1 MPTIEIVSKTCSDC
15 YRCLRRCHVHAIT
28 VSEGH
33 ARVSA
38 EHCLSCGQCVRECPR
53 RAIRVR
59 RSLPEVKE
67 MIVSGATVIASV
79 ALLESARVRPVV
91 AELMPTLLQLGFAG
105 AEATTRALR
114 PVWTRYREFAE
125 KADQFVIASGC
136 PAAASLVEQHYV
148 EALPLLAP
156 VVSYAEAHAR
166 MIKARARSR
175 GHNDVKVVH
184 IAPEPAVKGEL
195 RREDEAMTLDAALT
209 FQEIRSWVRA
219 AKKSGEL
226 PATVAPGEVVMDD
239 VRPPLDWVR
248 DILPIY
254 GLDLCVDFLKNIP
267 KGIPHGTVIDL
278 ATCRHGCALGS
289 PRLLA
294 RVPEASAF
302 LYPEAGDLAPA
313 PDEDW
318 TDLDLSR
325 TFADRH
331 VTRVIPTDEQVSE
344 IMRAIGVKQGEQAL
358 NCGACSYDTCREMA
372 AAIFEGMAEVEMC
385 LPYMRREAHRISL
398 ILHNTT
404 NGVLLVNRDMRIEFA
419 NPAFRTMF
427 HQEGQTLKGRL
438 VGEVLENN
446 LLEQALEAGKPFSGI
461 GRLPALDLVYRAQIF
476 PIEGEPLL
484 AAVLVDISE
493 EVHATHEFTLMREA
507 TLGRAQE
514 VITRQMKTAQEIAG
528 LLGETTA
535 ETKAL
540 LVKLMDLARRE
551 SMD

>member
-1 MPTIEIVSKTCSDC
+1 MPTIEIVSKTCIDC
-15 YRCLRRCHVHAIT
+15 YRCLRRCYVHAIN

-33 ARVSA
+33 AFISA
-38 EHCLSCGQCVRECPR
+38 ERCLSCGQCVRECPR

-59 RSLPEVKE
+59 RALPDVQE
-67 MIVSGATVIASV
+67 MIASGTTVIASV
-79 ALLESARVRPVV
+79 ALIESARIRPVV
-91 AELMPTLLQLGFAG
+91 AELMPALIQLGFAG

-125 KADQFVIASGC
+125 SAKQFVIASGC
-136 PAAASLVEQHYV
+136 PAAVSLIEQHNV

-166 MIKARARSR
+166 MIKARALSR

-195 RREDEAMTLDAALT
+195 RREGKAMSVDAALT
-209 FQEIRSWVRA
+209 FRELRSWVRA
-219 AKKSGEL
+219 AKKSGQL
-226 PATVAPGEVVMDD
+226 PATVASDEVAMDD

-254 GLDLCVDFLKNIP
+254 GLDLCVDFLKTIP
-267 KGIPHGTVIDL
+267 KGIPQGTVIDL

-302 LYPEAGDLAPA
+302 LYPEGSDLAPA

-318 TDLDLSR
+318 ADLDLSR
-325 TFADRH
+325 TFTDRH
-331 VTRVIPTDEQVSE
+331 VTRVIPTDEQVAE
-344 IMRAIGVKQGEQAL
+344 IMRAIGVRQGEQAL

-372 AAIFEGMAEVEMC
+372 AAVFEGMAEVEMC
-385 LPYMRREAHRISL
+385 LPYMRRQAHRISL
-398 ILHNTT
+398 ILHYTA
-404 NGVLLVNRDMRIEFA
+404 NGVLLVNHDMHIEFA

-427 HQEGQTLKGRL
+427 HQEGQTLRGRG
-438 VGEVLENN
+438 VGDLLKNN
-446 LLEQALEAGKPFSGI
+446 LFERALETGGTISDIGK
-461 GRLPALDLVYRAQIF
+461 LPELDLVYRAQVF
-476 PIEGEPLL
+476 PIAGEPLL
-484 AAVLVDISE
+484 AAVLVNISE
-493 EVHATHEFTLMREA
+493 EVRATQEFTLMREA
-507 TLGRAQE
+507 ALGRAQE